1 MAALIIGLIAF
12 VIWIVA
18 SNSRANRY
26 STQEIDDDIKK
37 EAFIISINLLRM
49 RGISGGYN
57 GDLKILS
64 VRELEELLE
73 KSKDEQQ
80 RKEQNKRLSK
90 EYFRYLEENRRSEMY
105 RKAGIN
111 IPTSNLPHTPKQD
124 SIHPKKQDWIKF
136 REYLQQ
142 KGVVCFYH
150 FTDRSNIAS
159 IKSQGGLYSW
169 KYCEDNS
176 ISIPKAGGDTLSR
189 DLDTRY
195 GLGNYVR
202 LSFCC
207 DHPMAYRLK
216 QSGYDLVLLKIKVD
230 VAWLEGTLFADMNAT
245 DCSHS
250 HGATLSDLERI
261 DINATQE
268 RYVSSTSANFK
279 KHQAE
284 ILVKRFVPI
293 EYIENIDNPTSL

>member
-1 MAALIIGLIAF
+1 MVALIIGFIAF

-18 SNSRANRY
+18 SNSRTNG
-26 STQEIDDDIKK
+26 SSNQEIDDDIKK
-37 EAFIISINLLRM
+37 EGLIICINLLRM
-49 RGISGGYN
+49 QGISGGYK
-57 GDLKILS
+57 GDLKTLS
-64 VRELEELLE
+64 IMELEELLE

-80 RKEQNKRLSK
+80 RKEQNKRLS
-90 EYFRYLEENRRSEMY
+90 EEHFRYLEESRRSEMY

-124 SIHPKKQDWIKF
+124 SVHLKKRDWLKF
-136 REYLQQ
+136 KEYLQQ

-195 GLGNYVR
+195 GLENYVR

-230 VAWLEGTLFADMNAT
+230 VAWLEGTLFSDMNAT

-261 DINATQE
+261 DISATQE
-268 RYVSSTSANFK
+268 CYVSSTSPNFK

-284 ILVKRFVPI
+284 ILVKRFVSI
-293 EYIENIDNPTSL
+293 EYIENIDNPIEL